1 MRSSSLQ
8 LLVWLAATA
17 ATSAGS
23 CSNGYVP
30 CYPKGAEP
38 GNPPDIGP
46 EMVDFYVDLLSSVKG
61 HGHGREKRSL
71 NKNHGVIAR
80 RGEEGELCC
89 NGPGSGIQCLLL
101 DGVKLPFCWDPFTT
115 NFYFRDGSHGN
126 LASGDYQA
134 SSGDKVNLIQG
145 NYTKPD
151 GAEKNIYGAKESAP
165 VLSNLPVPTPFTG
178 SGVGKPIPGDKLGN
192 VATPG
197 TTAPTAPPTSTTKS
211 PSGAKPTAPASSGS
225 QKMEL
230 GFSLVALMA
239 MLACALLL

>member
-89 NGPGSGIQCLLL
+89 ESFISYFHLLCLYVSDGEGKRQWTRLGDTMPVAGRREAPILL
-101 DGVKLPFCWDPFTT
+101 GEFVLHTSLCWV
-115 NFYFRDGSHGN
+115 S
-126 LASGDYQA
+126 
-134 SSGDKVNLIQG
+134 QG
-145 NYTKPD
+145 K
-151 GAEKNIYGAKESAP
+151 
-165 VLSNLPVPTPFTG
+165 
-178 SGVGKPIPGDKLGN
+178 
-192 VATPG
+192 
-197 TTAPTAPPTSTTKS
+197 
-211 PSGAKPTAPASSGS
+211 
-225 QKMEL
+225 
-230 GFSLVALMA
+230 
-239 MLACALLL
+239 C